1 MERSADEFTKNPA
14 LHHAVRNGDEA
25 ELASLLLS
33 ARIVMDVQHLE
44 VLDISGARLGH
55 EHQVG
60 TEFNE
65 SLAEEVT
72 TVGLYGVETS
82 TMISVPQGWFL
93 VAVRPLKDALGV
105 FSSVAVGIIVDINM
119 LEKLNFGRADPLVV
133 LFNESGE
140 VSSASYAS
148 RDASLRFPV
157 TPDSEAIRVASEGR
171 ATLGTASIQGVDL
184 HAAYSPV
191 VLGSGAHGVFGVVLT
206 SSPVLGLRDQLI
218 ANYIMVTAALVLLV
232 LGVGYVVTKTITR
245 RILRL
250 RDSAVEIGKG
260 NLDVRVDEESQDE
273 MGILAHEFNR
283 MADSL
288 NEKNRELGLAN
299 RNLEKRVFE
308 RTEELEDA
316 NARLLDAQAQMV
328 RNEKLAAIGELSN
341 GVPHDLRSPL
351 GAIRNGVFFL
361 KARLVKSDRLT
372 TDPKVAEFLDVMD
385 DRITRC
391 DKIIGD
397 LISYTHILPPELAPV
412 DLLRALDAAFWVVG
426 PMDRMTIVKDIQDD
440 DLDVQ
445 ADYNQLV
452 KVFANLVVNAR
463 EAMPDGGELT
473 ISLKKS
479 GPSAEMS
486 FTDNGMGIEPDKLE
500 KVFDP
505 LYTTKIQGTGL
516 GLAVCQQIISKHDGR
531 LDVASKVGEGTTL
544 TIWLPLRK
552 YDGVEHAGL
561 AGEVKTYDG

>member
-1 MERSADEFTKNPA
+1 M
-14 LHHAVRNGDEA
+14 
-25 ELASLLLS
+25 
-33 ARIVMDVQHLE
+33 
-44 VLDISGARLGH
+44 
-55 EHQVG
+55 
-60 TEFNE
+60 
-65 SLAEEVT
+65 
-72 TVGLYGVETS
+72 
-82 TMISVPQGWFL
+82 
-93 VAVRPLKDALGV
+93 
-105 FSSVAVGIIVDINM
+105 
-119 LEKLNFGRADPLVV
+119 
-133 LFNESGE
+133 
-140 VSSASYAS
+140 
-148 RDASLRFPV
+148 
-157 TPDSEAIRVASEGR
+157 
-171 ATLGTASIQGVDL
+171 
-184 HAAYSPV
+184 

-232 LGVGYVVTKTITR
+232 LGVGYVVTKAITR

-250 RDSAVEIGKG
+250 RDSDVEIGKG

-516 GLAVCQQIISKHDGR
+516 GQADCQQIISKHDGR